1 MLCHF
6 PMMKSIRNIISILT
20 MFAATLNSAKA
31 AEQDHNATA
40 WFNYFGDHGIGDGP
54 WGLHFDTQIRRDQM
68 GADPMQILVQPGLNY
83 DINERWKA
91 GMGYGYMRTFRYG
104 DYPVPTETPEH
115 RVWEQIST
123 TTPFLGLNWNHRFRL
138 EQRHIGQA
146 EFPVGGSPRIGSFRY
161 ENRLRYR
168 LMTTIPFKLCGD
180 DGYYFKAYDEIFLNA
195 GRQVAK
201 NHFDQNR
208 AYVALGHG
216 IGEHCK
222 LEVGYMEQTVQH
234 RDGRV
239 FENNHTLMV
248 SFLSNWPFRQSAH

>member
-1 MLCHF
+1 
-6 PMMKSIRNIISILT
+6 MMKLFPKIFPIWIVGLLASTSIQANEHD
-20 MFAATLNSAKA
+20 N
-31 AEQDHNATA
+31 NATA
-40 WFNYFGDHGIGDGP
+40 WFNYFGDHGIGSGP

-83 DINERWKA
+83 DLNERWKT

-104 DYPVPTETPEH
+104 DHPLATETPEH

-123 TTPFLGLNWNHRFRL
+123 TTPFLGLKWNHRFRI

-146 EFPVGGSPRIGSFRY
+146 EFPLGGSPRIGSFRY

-168 LMTTIPFKLCGD
+168 LLTTIPFRLGGN
-180 DGYYFKAYDEIFLNA
+180 DGYYLKACDEIFLNA

-208 AYVALGHG
+208 AYLALGRG

-222 LEVGYMEQTVQH
+222 LELGFMEQTVQH

-248 SFLSNWPFRQSAH
+248 SFLSDWPFRKSAE